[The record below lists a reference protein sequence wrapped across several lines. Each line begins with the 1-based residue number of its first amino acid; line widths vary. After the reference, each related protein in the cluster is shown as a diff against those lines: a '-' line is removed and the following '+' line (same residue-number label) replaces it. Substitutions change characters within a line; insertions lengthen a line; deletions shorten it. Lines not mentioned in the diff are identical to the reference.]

1 MFFAMAVS
9 PDHLLA
15 ATVVASVAKE
25 YGKLE
30 ALVDLS
36 QMTVSQ
42 MTATSTAESHQQ
54 RLHWLAEQ
62 VLNWSGLPVVHIRPT
77 VFLDTPMF
85 TTMVAQSIQDNG
97 TIALPFGSGRT
108 SPVAVDDVARVVA
121 TVLRDPAAHIG
132 HVHELTGPESVNM
145 TELAA
150 AFSRALNRPVSYVD
164 VPLDQWLAGLSK
176 MGLPPHAEQ
185 HVATMARLHR
195 DNRYDRTAD
204 GVERVTGIPPQSIEA
219 FVAAR
224 RDFYLEPVT
233 KRLQGEAPAADQR
246 HFATFEDLSVR
257 VALEGGG
264 SGANAVDVR
273 RTGDAELFREFA
285 GIEEIRPIALIQ
297 HLVGFSDKRIE
308 PSGYPE
314 HRPAQHAMARYYAE
328 FLRSQRDE
336 FFPCQRIGCGGD
348 MPRLIPGV
356 WPPGQLYQALRGV
369 RRVGKR
375 VRNGIIHEP

>member
-1 MFFAMAVS
+1 MSHYYEGDSLMVANNLVLIPGAGGVGRAVFEQLRAQDVPVRFMVRREDERAAEVKGLGAEVVIGDLTRPETVAAALRGVSRMFFAMAVS

-42 MTATSTAESHQQ
+42 MTATSTAESPQQ

-77 VFLDTPMF
+77 VFLDTALF
-85 TTMVAQSIQDNG
+85 TTMAAQSIQENG
-97 TIALPFGSGRT
+97 TIALPFGTGRT

-121 TVLRDPAAHIG
+121 TVLRDPAPHIG
-132 HVHELTGPESVNM
+132 QVYELTGPRSVDM

-164 VPLDQWLAGLSK
+164 VPLDRWQAGLSR
-176 MGLPPHAEQ
+176 MGLPPHTEQ
-185 HVATMARLHR
+185 HVAKMAQLHR

-224 RDFYLEPVT
+224 RDFYL
-233 KRLQGEAPAADQR
+233 G
-246 HFATFEDLSVR
+246 
-257 VALEGGG
+257 
-264 SGANAVDVR
+264 
-273 RTGDAELFREFA
+273 
-285 GIEEIRPIALIQ
+285 
-297 HLVGFSDKRIE
+297 
-308 PSGYPE
+308 
-314 HRPAQHAMARYYAE
+314 
-328 FLRSQRDE
+328 
-336 FFPCQRIGCGGD
+336 
-348 MPRLIPGV
+348 
-356 WPPGQLYQALRGV
+356 
-369 RRVGKR
+369 
-375 VRNGIIHEP
+375 